1 MNSVSVE
8 NFLKTLYTLR
18 YDEKKKTS
26 ATNLSER
33 LSISNPAVTDMAKKL
48 AAKGYIDYA
57 PYKAML
63 LTKEGEKVAIR
74 VLRRHRLWELFLHKV
89 LDLDLKEVHQ
99 EAELLEHQTSDKLTK
114 CIDEFLGCPDFD
126 PHGDPIPKDD
136 GTVKVHENALR
147 LNELNEGDEC
157 TVLRLIYGSGD
168 LNDFFTHYDI
178 EPNQT
183 LKITKCFK
191 LDESIEVEK
200 NEKRFAIP
208 LPIQRRMI
216 CTKK

>member
-8 NFLKTLYTLR
+8 NFLKTLYTLKH
-18 YDEKKKTS
+18 DEKKKLS

-33 LSISNPAVTDMAKKL
+33 LSISTPAITDMAKKL
-48 AAKGYIDYA
+48 AKKGYVVYA
-57 PYKAML
+57 PYKAMA
-63 LTKEGEKVAIR
+63 LTDEGERIAIR

-89 LDLDLKEVHQ
+89 LNLDLKEVHQ

-114 CIDEFLGCPDFD
+114 CIDDYLGCPDFD

-136 GTVKVHENALR
+136 GTVKGHENAIR

-157 TVLRLIYGSGD
+157 TILRLIYGSGD
-168 LNDFFTHYDI
+168 LNDFFSHYEI
-178 EPNQT
+178 EPNQV
-183 LKITKCFK
+183 LKIIKLFK

-200 NEKRFAIP
+200 EDKRFAIS

-216 CTKK
+216 CAKK